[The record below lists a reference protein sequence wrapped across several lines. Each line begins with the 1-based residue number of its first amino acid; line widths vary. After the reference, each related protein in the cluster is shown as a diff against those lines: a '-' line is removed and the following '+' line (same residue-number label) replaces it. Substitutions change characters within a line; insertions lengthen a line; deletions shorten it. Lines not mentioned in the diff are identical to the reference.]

1 MVEFDPYSYATHQ
14 NPYPIYR
21 RLRDEA
27 PLYHNEK
34 YGFWAVSRFEDC
46 KAVLKN
52 FSVFSSAKGIELQG
66 RPDVAYSDVMTTDP
80 PDHTRLRHVMSE
92 LFQPA
97 KIAELQEL
105 TRTTARSL
113 LAQFSGAGR
122 MDMIAD
128 YAGRLPMLIM
138 CRLLNYPRE
147 DDARIMKWTN
157 DAVHTEEG
165 VQGLTPAGIEG
176 LINLGKYNEDVIA
189 RRSPAPLGEDL
200 VSHLIAALRAGRINH
215 LETMGYLQLLAFAGH
230 ETTTKLMGNAV
241 YQLWKHPDALQRVL
255 NDPSMIAGAIEETLR
270 YDSSVQLQAR
280 TTTREF
286 EMHGRVVPAGSK
298 MAVLFGS
305 AGRDERKYERADVFD
320 ISRNSRDHI
329 GFGFGLHSCL
339 GAPLA
344 RLEARIALEELF
356 KLTGRYDVD
365 ESNARIV
372 HSANVH
378 GFQRL
383 PIAFRPAVVAKELAD
398 A

>member
-1 MVEFDPYSYATHQ
+1 MVEFDPYSYTTHE

-34 YGFWAVSRFEDC
+34 YGFWAVSRFDDC

-80 PDHTRLRHVMSE
+80 PNHTRLRHVMSE

-97 KIAELQEL
+97 KIAELEQL
-105 TRTTARSL
+105 IRSTARSL
-113 LAQFSGAGR
+113 LASCRAAGR
-122 MDMIAD
+122 IDMIAD
-128 YAGRLPMLIM
+128 YAGRLPMIIM
-138 CRLLNYPRE
+138 CRLLGYPPE

-165 VQGLTPAGIEG
+165 VQGLTAAGIEG
-176 LINLGKYNEDVIA
+176 LINLGKFNEAVIA
-189 RRSPAPLGEDL
+189 KRSQGSLSEDL
-200 VSHLIAALRAGRINH
+200 VSHLITGLQSGRITH

-241 YQLWKHPDALQRVL
+241 FQLWKHPDTLQSVL
-255 NDPSMIAGAIEETLR
+255 GDPLLIGGAIEETLR

-280 TTTREF
+280 TTTRDF
-286 EMHGRVVPAGSK
+286 EMHGRVIPEGAKV
-298 MAVLFGS
+298 AVLFGS
-305 AGRDERKYERADVFD
+305 AGRDDRKYERADVFD
-320 ISRNSRDHI
+320 ITRNSRDHI
-329 GFGFGLHSCL
+329 GFGYGLHSCL

-344 RLEARIALEELF
+344 RLESRIALEELF
-356 KLTGRYDVD
+356 KMTGHYEVD
-365 ESNARIV
+365 EANARIV

-378 GFQRL
+378 GFQSL
-383 PIAFRPAVVAKELAD
+383 PLSFKAQA
-398 A
+398 

>member
-1 MVEFDPYSYATHQ
+1 MVEFDPYSYATHE

-34 YGFWAVSRFEDC
+34 YAFWAVSRFEDC
-46 KAVLKN
+46 KSVLKN

-80 PDHTRLRHVMSE
+80 PNHTRLRHVMSE

-97 KIAELQEL
+97 KMAELEQL
-105 TRTTARSL
+105 IRTTARSL
-113 LAQFSGAGR
+113 LASCRETGR
-122 MDMIAD
+122 IDMIAD

-138 CRLLNYPRE
+138 CRLLGYPPE
-147 DDARIMKWTN
+147 DDARIMQWTN

-165 VQGLTPAGIEG
+165 VQGLTAAGIEG
-176 LINLGKYNEDVIA
+176 LINLGKYNEAVIA
-189 RRSPAPLGEDL
+189 ARSQASLSEDL
-200 VSHLIAALRAGRINH
+200 VSHLMTALQSGRINH

-241 YQLWKHPDALQRVL
+241 FQLWKHPETLQSVLDDPALI
-255 NDPSMIAGAIEETLR
+255 SGAIEETLR

-280 TTTREF
+280 TTTRAV
-286 EMHGRVVPAGSK
+286 EMHGRVIPEGAKV
-298 MAVLFGS
+298 AVLFGS
-305 AGRDERKYERADVFD
+305 AGRDDRKYERPDVFD
-320 ISRNSRDHI
+320 IKRNSRDHI
-329 GFGFGLHSCL
+329 GFGYGLHSCL

-344 RLEARIALEELF
+344 RLESRIALEELF
-356 KLTGRYDVD
+356 KMTGRYEVD
-365 ESNARIV
+365 QANARIV

-378 GFQRL
+378 GFQSL
-383 PIAFRPAVVAKELAD
+383 PLSFKAGA
-398 A
+398 

>member
-34 YGFWAVSRFEDC
+34 YDFWAVSRFEDC

-66 RPDVAYSDVMTTDP
+66 RHDVAYSDVMTTDP
-80 PDHTRLRHVMSE
+80 PHHTRLRHMMSE

-97 KIAELQEL
+97 KIAELEQL
-105 TRTTARSL
+105 IRSTARSL
-113 LAQFSGAGR
+113 LAPCRGSGR
-122 MDMIAD
+122 IDMIAD

-138 CRLLNYPRE
+138 CRLLGYPPE

-165 VQGLTPAGIEG
+165 VQGLTAAGIEG
-176 LINLGKYNEDVIA
+176 LINLGKYNENVIA
-189 RRSPAPLGEDL
+189 TRSTLSLSDDL
-200 VSHLIAALRAGRINH
+200 VSHLIEGLQGGRINH

-241 YQLWKHPDALQRVL
+241 YQLWKHPAVLQDVL
-255 NDPSMIAGAIEETLR
+255 DDPSLMGAAIEETLR

-280 TTTREF
+280 TTTRDV
-286 EMHGRVVPAGSK
+286 EMHGRVVPAGAK

-305 AGRDERKYERADVFD
+305 AGRDERKYERPDVFD

-329 GFGFGLHSCL
+329 GFGYGLHSCM

-344 RLEARIALEELF
+344 RLESRIALEEFF
-356 KLTGRYDVD
+356 KMTGRYEVD
-365 ESNARIV
+365 EANTRIV

-378 GFQRL
+378 GFNLL
-383 PIAFRPAVVAKELAD
+383 PLSFTVPAR
-398 A
+398 

>member
-34 YGFWAVSRFEDC
+34 YDFWAVSRFEDC

-66 RPDVAYSDVMTTDP
+66 RHDVAYSDVMTTDP
-80 PDHTRLRHVMSE
+80 PHHTRLRHVMSE

-97 KIAELQEL
+97 KIAELEQL
-105 TRTTARSL
+105 IRSTARSL
-113 LAQFSGAGR
+113 LAPCRGSGR
-122 MDMIAD
+122 IDMIAD
-128 YAGRLPMLIM
+128 YAGRLPMMIM
-138 CRLLNYPRE
+138 CRLLGYPPE

-165 VQGLTPAGIEG
+165 VQGLTAAGIEG
-176 LINLGKYNEDVIA
+176 LINLGKYNENVIA
-189 RRSPAPLGEDL
+189 TRSTLSLSDDL
-200 VSHLIAALRAGRINH
+200 VSHLIEGLQGGRINH

-241 YQLWKHPDALQRVL
+241 YQLWKHPAVLQDVL
-255 NDPSMIAGAIEETLR
+255 DDPSLIGAAIEETLR

-280 TTTREF
+280 TTTRDV
-286 EMHGRVVPAGSK
+286 EMHGRVVPAGAK

-305 AGRDERKYERADVFD
+305 AGRDERKYERPDVFD

-329 GFGFGLHSCL
+329 GFGYGLHSCL

-344 RLEARIALEELF
+344 RLESRIALEEFF
-356 KLTGRYDVD
+356 KMTGRYEVD
-365 ESNARIV
+365 EANTRIV

-378 GFQRL
+378 GFNL
-383 PIAFRPAVVAKELAD
+383 RPLSFTVPAR
-398 A
+398 

>member
-34 YGFWAVSRFEDC
+34 YDFWAVSRFEDC

-66 RPDVAYSDVMTTDP
+66 RHDVAYSDVMTTDP
-80 PDHTRLRHVMSE
+80 PHHTRLRHVMSE

-97 KIAELQEL
+97 KIAELEQL
-105 TRTTARSL
+105 IRSTARSL
-113 LAQFSGAGR
+113 LAPCRGSGR
-122 MDMIAD
+122 IDMIAD

-138 CRLLNYPRE
+138 CRLLGYPPE

-165 VQGLTPAGIEG
+165 VQGLTAAGIEG
-176 LINLGKYNEDVIA
+176 LINLGKYNENVIA
-189 RRSPAPLGEDL
+189 TRSTLSLSDDL
-200 VSHLIAALRAGRINH
+200 VSHLIEGLQGGRINH

-241 YQLWKHPDALQRVL
+241 YQLWKHPAVLQDVL
-255 NDPSMIAGAIEETLR
+255 DDPSLIGAAIEETLR

-280 TTTREF
+280 TTTRDV
-286 EMHGRVVPAGSK
+286 EMHGRVVPAGAK

-305 AGRDERKYERADVFD
+305 AGRDERKYERPDVFD

-329 GFGFGLHSCL
+329 GFGYGLHSCL

-344 RLEARIALEELF
+344 RLESRIALEEFF
-356 KLTGRYDVD
+356 KMTGRYEVD
-365 ESNARIV
+365 EANTRIV

-378 GFQRL
+378 GFNLL
-383 PIAFRPAVVAKELAD
+383 PLSFTVPAR
-398 A
+398 

>member
-1 MVEFDPYSYATHQ
+1 MVEFDPYSYATHE

-27 PLYHNEK
+27 PLYHNPK
-34 YGFWAVSRFEDC
+34 YDFWAVSRYEDC

-80 PDHTRLRHVMSE
+80 PNHTRLRHVMSE

-97 KIAELQEL
+97 KIAELEQL
-105 TRTTARSL
+105 IRTTARSL
-113 LAQFSGAGR
+113 LASCRGKGHI
-122 MDMIAD
+122 DMIAD
-128 YAGRLPMLIM
+128 YAGRLPMLVM
-138 CRLLNYPRE
+138 CRLLGYPPE

-165 VQGLTPAGIEG
+165 VQGLTAAGIEG
-176 LINLGKYNEDVIA
+176 LVNLGKYNEEVIA
-189 RRSPAPLGEDL
+189 TRSLGSLSDDL
-200 VSHLIAALRAGRINH
+200 VSHLIAGLQSGRINH

-241 YQLWKHPDALQRVL
+241 FQLWKHPQALQSVL
-255 NDPSMIAGAIEETLR
+255 DDPSLISGAIEETLR

-280 TTTREF
+280 TTTRDF
-286 EMHGRVVPAGSK
+286 EMHGRVIPAGAK
-298 MAVLFGS
+298 MAILFGS
-305 AGRDERKYERADVFD
+305 AGRDDRKYEHADVFD
-320 ISRNSRDHI
+320 IRRNSRDHI
-329 GFGFGLHSCL
+329 GFGYGLHSCL

-344 RLEARIALEELF
+344 RLESRIALEELF
-356 KLTGRYDVD
+356 KMTGRYEVD
-365 ESNARIV
+365 EANAKIV

-378 GFQRL
+378 GFQLL
-383 PIAFRPAVVAKELAD
+383 PLSFRAAA
-398 A
+398 

>member
-34 YGFWAVSRFEDC
+34 YDFWAVSRFEDC

-66 RPDVAYSDVMTTDP
+66 RHDVAYSDVMTTDP
-80 PDHTRLRHVMSE
+80 PHHTRLRHVMSE

-97 KIAELQEL
+97 KIAELEQL
-105 TRTTARSL
+105 IRSTARSL
-113 LAQFSGAGR
+113 LAPCRGSGR
-122 MDMIAD
+122 IDMIAD
-128 YAGRLPMLIM
+128 YAGRLPMMIM
-138 CRLLNYPRE
+138 CRLLGYPPE

-165 VQGLTPAGIEG
+165 VQGLTAAGIEG
-176 LINLGKYNEDVIA
+176 LINLGKYNENVIA
-189 RRSPAPLGEDL
+189 TRSTLSLSDDL
-200 VSHLIAALRAGRINH
+200 VSHLIEGLQGGRINH

-241 YQLWKHPDALQRVL
+241 YQLWKHPAVLQDVL
-255 NDPSMIAGAIEETLR
+255 DDPSLIGAAIEETLR

-280 TTTREF
+280 TTTRDV
-286 EMHGRVVPAGSK
+286 EMHGRVVPAGAK

-305 AGRDERKYERADVFD
+305 AGRDERKYERPDVFD

-329 GFGFGLHSCL
+329 GFGYGLHSCL

-344 RLEARIALEELF
+344 RLESRIALEEFF
-356 KLTGRYDVD
+356 KMTGRYEVD
-365 ESNARIV
+365 EANTRIV

-378 GFQRL
+378 GFNLL
-383 PIAFRPAVVAKELAD
+383 PLSFTVPAR
-398 A
+398 